1 MKSRS
6 FSFLSF
12 STKLPRHLFHSSSY
26 KVFFTNLRKRLR
38 TWTLDQLVPG
48 IHNTASIFVDKLT
61 HEDGSSEWASLV
73 PSNRWNRYII
83 WTLVG
88 VSSFGIVWAM
98 FARID
103 ETVSAT
109 GKLEPLGTT
118 LDVKAPLGGVIKN
131 ILVKDGDVVKKGQ
144 VLIELDTTA
153 AEARLQA
160 LLSVRERT
168 KIDLLLSKSQ
178 LGIAIDESS
187 LSPNQ
192 RLRLSALQ
200 QEFISRISASKNG
213 VIQAQAQLDSVLKQL
228 DSKKKALL
236 IREQI
241 LKDIT
246 PLVEQGAMAR
256 SQVLKEREELELLRG
271 EVQSL
276 SFSVDRIKS
285 SVQEAANKLSNTR
298 SLSLIDFSTK
308 VEETQKQIAQLSNQ
322 ISETRVTLQYQ
333 ALRAPKDG
341 VVFDLQASSP
351 GYVVNSERPILKIV
365 PTDNLVAR
373 VFVSNK
379 DIGFLKLGQSAKLR
393 IDAFPYNEF
402 GDIDGSIKSIGSD
415 VLEPDEAFSFYRFPV
430 TLDLSSSS
438 LTYKGRSLSLLSGMS
453 LNAIIVLRQR
463 PVISLFTQRILPFWD
478 SLEKL

>member
-1 MKSRS
+1 MKPRS

-12 STKLPRHLFHSSSY
+12 STKLPRHLFHSSYY
-26 KVFFTNLRKRLR
+26 KISFINLRKRLR

-48 IHNTASIFVDKLT
+48 IHNTAAAFVDKLT

-153 AEARLQA
+153 AQARLEA

-187 LSPNQ
+187 LNPNQ

-200 QEFISRISASKNG
+200 QEFTSRISASKNG

-228 DSKKKALL
+228 DSKKKALV

-246 PLVEQGAMAR
+246 PLVVQGAMAR

-276 SFSVDRIKS
+276 SFSVDRIKA
-285 SVQEAANKLSNTR
+285 SVEEAANKLSNTR

-430 TLDLSSSS
+430 TLDLASSS

-463 PVISLFTQRILPFWD
+463 PVIALFTQRILPFWD

>member
-1 MKSRS
+1 MNFRIS
-6 FSFLSF
+6 SFLSF
-12 STKLPRHLFHSSSY
+12 SANTSRKISDA
-26 KVFFTNLRKRLR
+26 VFYNTSLNNLRKRLR
-38 TWTLDQLVPG
+38 TWTLDKLVPG
-48 IHNTASIFVDKLT
+48 IHNTASVFVDKLT

-88 VSSFGIVWAM
+88 VSSFGIIWAM

-118 LDVKAPLGGVIKN
+118 LDVKAPLGGVIKT
-131 ILVKDGDVVKKGQ
+131 ILVKDGEFVKEGQ

-153 AEARLQA
+153 AQARLEA

-178 LGIAIDESS
+178 LGIAIDEST
-187 LSPNQ
+187 LNPNQ

-200 QEFISRISASKNG
+200 QEFNSRISASKNG

-228 DSKKKALL
+228 DAKRKALV

-271 EVQSL
+271 EVKSL
-276 SFSVDRIKS
+276 SFSVDRTKA
-285 SVQEAANKLSNTR
+285 SVEEAANKLSNTR

-402 GDIDGSIKSIGSD
+402 GDIDGRIKSIGSD